1 MTRKKD
7 SENKRMRQLK
17 FSAEKSERIKTI
29 FQSLKDSGAPP
40 ALLSDAWEK
49 TARRALHI
57 EPMKEFLSFD
67 PKQGRMISQKVPAD
81 WVDPVA
87 DSMRRTFEMFKLDP
101 SDPWSW
107 RLLVGC
113 LSMIYFWKPPRKKSG
128 RPKTWTPELNAQL
141 EQAAA
146 AFHGVPNTEVVKR
159 LTRKPRFPLHK
170 ADTTAAAN
178 FSTFGQESLRKRLG
192 KVRPKP
198 PSRRTKYG
206 KISGSF

>member
-17 FSAEKSERIKTI
+17 FSAEKSEPIKTI

-40 ALLSDAWEK
+40 DVLFDAWEK
-49 TARRALHI
+49 TARRALQI
-57 EPMKEFLSFD
+57 EPMKEFLLYD
-67 PKQGRMISQKVPAD
+67 PKQGGMVSQKVPKN
-81 WVDPVA
+81 WIDPVA

-113 LSMIYFWKPPRKKSG
+113 LSMIYFWTPPRKKSG

-159 LTRKPRFPLHK
+159 LTRKPRVSFHK
-170 ADTTAAAN
+170 ADITAATN

-192 KVRPKP
+192 RVRPKSP
-198 PSRRTKYG
+198 GRGTK
-206 KISGSF
+206 

>member
-17 FSAEKSERIKTI
+17 FSSEKSEPIKTI

-40 ALLSDAWEK
+40 NLLSAAWDEA
-49 TARRALHI
+49 ARSALQI
-57 EPMKEFLSFD
+57 KPMKELLFFD
-67 PKQGRMISQKVPAD
+67 QKQGKMLTKEVPKD

-87 DSMRRTFEMFKLDP
+87 DSMQRTFEMFKLDP

-128 RPKTWTPELNAQL
+128 SPKKWTPELLLQL
-141 EQAAA
+141 SQEASQ
-146 AFHGVPNTEVVKR
+146 FDGLPNTEVAKR
-159 LTRKPRFPLHK
+159 LTRKK
-170 ADTTAAAN
+170 SA
-178 FSTFGQESLRKRLG
+178 FSGWGAESLRKKLG
-192 KVRPKP
+192 NIRPKP
-198 PSRRTKYG
+198 PTKRG
-206 KISGSF
+206 KK

>member
-7 SENKRMRQLK
+7 SENKRMKLLK
-17 FSAEKSERIKTI
+17 LSAERSGPIKTG
-29 FQSLKDSGAPP
+29 FQSAKDAGAPSEF
-40 ALLSDAWEK
+40 LSEIWEK
-49 TARRALHI
+49 TARRALQI
-57 EPMKEFLSFD
+57 EEMKEFLFFD
-67 PKQGRMISQKVPAD
+67 PKLGRMISQTVPTD

-128 RPKTWTPELNAQL
+128 RPKRWTPELNAQL

-159 LTRKPRFPLHK
+159 LTKKARSPLNKLK
-170 ADTTAAAN
+170 AGAPSAAN
-178 FSTFGQESLRKRLG
+178 FSAFGGESLRKRLG
-192 KVRPKP
+192 KLRPKRPKP
-198 PSRRTKYG
+198 GTK
-206 KISGSF
+206 